1 MLMDINIRKNKWIMT
16 FSNKDSLAVEKN
28 KLIKQCNKWEKSD
41 KKGTNSDFVWLHL
54 YEGP

>member
-41 KKGTNSDFVWLHL
+41 KKGTNSDSVWLHL